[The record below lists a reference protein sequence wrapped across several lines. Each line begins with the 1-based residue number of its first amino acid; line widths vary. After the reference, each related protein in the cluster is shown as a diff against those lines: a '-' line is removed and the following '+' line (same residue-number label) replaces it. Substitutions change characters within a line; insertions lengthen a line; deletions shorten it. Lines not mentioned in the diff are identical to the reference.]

1 MLREQL
7 PSEPAPVVL
16 IVEDD
21 VLLRLT
27 IAGSLRDAGFEVL
40 EAANAAEAV
49 QVLKCIPVD
58 ALFSD
63 IDMPG
68 RMDGFALAQWVH
80 QRELNVR
87 IILTSGPESPNPT
100 RARKSNMLCEAFCP
114 LPSRGKAFLSL
125 VTAQDVGLSPG
136 ADRRAR
142 SSSSSKGLQTS
153 GAARNSGGMDEHSL

>member
-1 MLREQL
+1 MRREQL

-49 QVLKCIPVD
+49 QILKCIPVD

-68 RMDGFALAQWVH
+68 RMDGCALAQWVH
-80 QRELNVR
+80 QHALNTR
-87 IILTSGPESPNPT
+87 IILTSSPDRT
-100 RARKSNMLCEAFCP
+100 LGEAGDYVSFVP
-114 LPSRGKAFLSL
+114 KPYGSAEVEYLLRSVLPS
-125 VTAQDVGLSPG
+125 P
-136 ADRRAR
+136 
-142 SSSSSKGLQTS
+142 
-153 GAARNSGGMDEHSL
+153 